1 MSSLTHSLDLSVW
14 QFGYSAPMGSSVDVE
29 DRALPTS
36 IGQIATDLEL
46 SLLPFNNFYS
56 KKVRS
61 LSEFKKNQ
69 TSNLK
74 LQTSNFQT

>member
-1 MSSLTHSLDLSVW
+1 LNLLLW
-14 QFGYSAPMGSSVDVE
+14 QFGYSAPVGSSVDVE
-29 DRALPTS
+29 DRVLPTS

-61 LSEFKKNQ
+61 LSDFKIQ
-69 TSNLK
+69 TSNFK
-74 LQTSNFQT
+74 LQTSNF